1 MLTGAILYKPRHEI
15 GYAINLLIFSGKYIV
30 FWSKPFKS
38 HESFNNKTETKQIN
52 RAFTN
57 K

>member
-30 FWSKPFKS
+30 FLV
-38 HESFNNKTETKQIN
+38 KTIQVS
-52 RAFTN
+52 
-57 K
+57 